1 MIKKMKEREE
11 KKTEVVVED
20 SLSDEENESP

>member
-20 SLSDEENESP
+20 SLSDGEDESP